1 MSDTQD
7 LRAIA
12 RRIVGEHGFEATLPD
27 AVEREVAALRPAPAT
42 APDVRDLRTL
52 LWSSIDNPESR
63 DLDHVEVAER
73 LAGDAFRVRIGMAD
87 GGHLVPK
94 GSAVDAHA
102 LRNTT
107 SVYTGAAIFPMLPE
121 RLSTDLTSLLEGV
134 ERLAVVVDLTV
145 APTGDVTAAEV
156 YRALVVNHAKLAYD
170 DVSAWLASGGASDG
184 PVREAA
190 SRLTGLAD
198 QLRLQ
203 NDVASRLREQRHRR
217 GALDL
222 ETIEANP
229 VTVDGRVVDLALV
242 HKSRARDL
250 IEDFMIAANVAM
262 AERLEQRNVPSIR
275 RVVRAPERW
284 PRIVEIAARYGTT
297 LPAKADSLALALFLR
312 ARRAAD
318 PQHFADLSLSI
329 VKLIGAGEYAVER
342 PWVTG
347 EGVEDGEGHFGL
359 AVDDYSHATAP
370 NRRYADLVMQRLL
383 VAMVA
388 GAPAPYTAE
397 ELDAIAARCT
407 QMEDEARRVERAMR
421 KVVAATLLAGRIGET
436 FDAIVTGVSSKGV
449 FARLLRPP
457 AEGRIMRGTHGLDVG
472 DRVRVRLTHTNRE
485 KGWIDFE
492 VA

>member
-1 MSDTQD
+1 MSDTRD
-7 LRAIA
+7 LQAIA
-12 RRIVGEHGFEATLPD
+12 RRIVEEHGFEAAVPA
-27 AVEREVAALRPAPAT
+27 AVEHEVAALRPTQAT
-42 APDVRDLRTL
+42 GPDVRDLRTL

-63 DLDHVEVAER
+63 DLDQVEVAER
-73 LAGDAFRVRIGMAD
+73 LAGDAIRVRIGIAD
-87 GGHLVPK
+87 VGHLVAK
-94 GSAVDAHA
+94 GSAIDAHA
-102 LRNTT
+102 LHNTT

-145 APTGDVTAAEV
+145 VPTGDVTAVEV
-156 YRALVVNHAKLAYD
+156 YRALVVNHAKLAYE
-170 DVSAWLASGGASDG
+170 DVAGWLAGSTASDG
-184 PVREAA
+184 PVGKATA
-190 SRLTGLAD
+190 RLPGLAD

-203 NDVASRLREQRHRR
+203 NDAASRLREQRHRR

-242 HKSRARDL
+242 RKSRARDL

-262 AERLEQRNVPSIR
+262 AERLEHSGIPSIR
-275 RVVRAPERW
+275 RVVHAPERW

-329 VKLIGAGEYAVER
+329 VKLIGAGEYTVER

-347 EGVEDGEGHFGL
+347 DGVEDGEGHFGL

-388 GAPAPYTAE
+388 GAAAPYTAE
-397 ELDAIAARCT
+397 ELDGIAARCT

-421 KVVAATLLAGRIGET
+421 KAVAATLLAGRIGET

-449 FARLLRPP
+449 FARLLHPP

-472 DRVRVRLTHTNRE
+472 DRVRVRLTHTDRE

-492 VA
+492 VL